1 MDGRPGKNRMPG
13 YFTRQPI
20 DSLPRSG
27 YTVDQIPRDDDQTS
41 CIFTMRGRRFC
52 PSWNQRNLEGPGRE
66 DADEARETTSAP
78 AAAYPPP
85 QVLLCMT
92 SGTGETHQQIQ
103 SFIGN
108 NYVLLAT
115 LFLKAVAPQLLPTFG
130 LKNEF
135 LTNM

>member
-1 MDGRPGKNRMPG
+1 MQMRPENYICNCGG
-13 YFTRQPI
+13 L
-20 DSLPRSG
+20 S
-27 YTVDQIPRDDDQTS
+27 
-41 CIFTMRGRRFC
+41 
-52 PSWNQRNLEGPGRE
+52 
-66 DADEARETTSAP
+66 
-78 AAAYPPP
+78 P

-108 NYVLLAT
+108 NYILLAT

>member
-1 MDGRPGKNRMPG
+1 MPG

-41 CIFTMRGRRFC
+41 CIFTMRRRRFC

-66 DADEARETTSAP
+66 DADEARELHLQLRRPIHS
-78 AAAYPPP
+78 P

-108 NYVLLAT
+108 NYILLAT